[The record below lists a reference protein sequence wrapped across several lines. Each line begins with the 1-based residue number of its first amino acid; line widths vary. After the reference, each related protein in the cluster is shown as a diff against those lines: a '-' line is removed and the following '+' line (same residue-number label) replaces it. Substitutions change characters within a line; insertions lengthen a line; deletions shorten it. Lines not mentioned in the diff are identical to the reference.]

1 MNHGL
6 ILTRKMTLK
15 NKGIYIEG
23 GFDPIAV
30 RMAMLYLDKIC
41 VPQSRMYGVGL
52 NDELKTLKKENLLF
66 EYTAEYFPVGMVDGQ
81 TMLIKAYSECFQK
94 LNEEENE
101 NWIVHKSLNAKL
113 ERKKITDDNGET
125 FSLINALPIPTAE
138 FPIGDLLEFKLKRR
152 DELKSLLLEIETTRL
167 DIITSENKE
176 AELLKGIIKIEK
188 NLLALNKLMQET
200 KKGFYLST
208 FTIDFSSKD
217 LLNVFGEVYGA
228 AKDMGMNDLSAFLSS
243 IGASAAS
250 MVNVKA
256 GYRFKQ
262 GKPNSPYLYAAEVKQ
277 KFEFD

>member
-15 NKGIYIEG
+15 NKGIYMEG

-52 NDELKTLKKENLLF
+52 NEELKTLKKENILF

-250 MVNVKA
+250 MVNVQA